1 MSRRSTSSS
10 RRVSVGVTRRP
21 PRIKRRKPAPKPLSP
36 RCARDRRR
44 LEFGDFVQFMT
55 AAETRWRR
63 VNDLFHAE
71 LVRTPAERDAFLAG
85 ECGQDVPLRLEVQS
99 LLAAHLTTGSV
110 ASASVSPGTRLG
122 DYQVTSFIAAGA
134 MGQVYRARDTKLG
147 RDVALKILPPTVVG
161 DPDRHARF
169 EREAR
174 VLASLNHPNIAT
186 IYGFVESGG
195 ISALALELV
204 DGETLADRIARGK
217 IPVNETLRIAQE
229 Q

>member
-1 MSRRSTSSS
+1 M
-10 RRVSVGVTRRP
+10 
-21 PRIKRRKPAPKPLSP
+21 RIA
-36 RCARDRRR
+36 D
-44 LEFGDFVQFMT
+44 
-55 AAETRWRR
+55 TRWER
-63 VNDLFHAE
+63 VNELFHAARE
-71 LVRTPAERDAFLAG
+71 RTVHDRDAFLAR
-85 ECGQDVPLRLEVQS
+85 ECGADSQLCVEVQS
-99 LLAAHLTTGSV
+99 LLAADDVSGSL
-110 ASASVSPGTRLG
+110 ARPSLQAGTRLG
-122 DYQVTSFIAAGA
+122 DYEVSSFIAAGA

-204 DGETLADRIARGK
+204 DGETLADRIARG
-217 IPVNETLRIAQE
+217 
-229 Q
+229 